1 MRRVLI
7 MLIGLAL
14 LAAGLVLLWMSYGP
28 QPKEE
33 RVTGGVL
40 TTQEE
45 IAAQG
50 VQGGAPDLGVVTD
63 QGPSSTNIVGG
74 AEFSGEALSDVAAFE
89 QGSEAAPETTAIKPG
104 LTTDVVLD
112 DNIEVAVAPLNT
124 TAEAAPAG
132 DGQGGP
138 VSTENFQQRVVELE
152 WPAEFRVGRSGLVRI
167 KLKVLEGGLIQPVAE
182 VADNEVVA
190 TPILITDRFDT
201 YDGTVTATLSAPDFD
216 VESTSAATQ
225 VLTRTGEPEWR
236 WTLES
241 DETGGNIITL
251 SLSITWQPKPGTT
264 GTVISNTIWGQ
275 TLNVDVNYVFGILTV
290 PQSSIAGIAL
300 AALGAIGQVPL
311 LEKIL
316 EIFLDIL
323 FGGNRRRDDRRRND
337 RRRRRR

>member
-14 LAAGLVLLWMSYGP
+14 LAAGLVLLWMSFGL

-40 TTQEE
+40 TTQDE
-45 IAAQG
+45 IAQQG
-50 VQGGAPDLGVVTD
+50 SAPELGVVTD
-63 QGPSSTNIVGG
+63 EGPSSTNIVGG
-74 AEFSGEALSDVAAFE
+74 AEIGGEALGDMAEGTEVK
-89 QGSEAAPETTAIKPG
+89 PEITTFQPG

-112 DNIEVAVAPLNT
+112 DTTEVAVAPLNT
-124 TAEAAPAG
+124 EATGAAD

-138 VSTENFQQRVVELE
+138 GSTGNYQQRVVELE
-152 WPAEFRVGRSGLVRI
+152 WPSSFRVGRSGLVRI

-182 VADNEVVA
+182 VADNEVIA
-190 TPILITDRFDT
+190 TPILITADYFDT
-201 YDGTVTATLSAPDFD
+201 HDGTVTATLSAPDFD
-216 VESTSAATQ
+216 VEATTDATQ
-225 VLTRTGEPEWR
+225 VLLRDSEPEWR

-241 DETGGNIITL
+241 DESGGSIITL
-251 SLSITWQPKPGTT
+251 SLTITWQPKPSTT

-275 TLNVDVNYVFGILTV
+275 TLNVDVNHVFGFLTV

-300 AALGAIGQVPL
+300 SALGAIGQVPL

-323 FGGNRRRDDRRRND
+323 FGGNRRRDRRRDD
-337 RRRRRR
+337 RRRRR